1 MFKHLHLKVGLFVIA
16 VMALALGFLFYVLN
30 ARGFFEQQQHL
41 NLAAG
46 SAEGITPG
54 VPITFSGMP
63 IGQVTGVTLNDG
75 GGIVIQ
81 AEVNADGARW
91 LRTDSSFTL
100 DKPIVG
106 GAKIKVSSANLDSPQ
121 LPDNS
126 TVLLLT
132 SDPSQEIPVLIDRVK
147 TILANIDHI
156 TRQDGEL
163 ASTLAN
169 TRTIT
174 TRMTGK
180 YGVLEGV
187 LGSEE
192 NARPVANS
200 LKNLENLTTRL
211 NQVSAKVDA
220 MLVKTDRWLFAA
232 DGVSEQSRQSL
243 AQVHA
248 MLVDAQGSLKRV
260 DALLKNAVD
269 ISANIKDGTQDLAKL
284 RAEVD
289 ESVSKANDL
298 LNDINRMW
306 PFGSGDKQI
315 KLP

>member
-1 MFKHLHLKVGLFVIA
+1 MFKHLHFKVGLFVIA
-16 VMALALGFLFYVLN
+16 VLALALGFLFYVLN

-81 AEVNADGARW
+81 AEVTADGARW

-132 SDPSQEIPVLIDRVK
+132 SDPGQEIPVLIERVK
-147 TILANIDHI
+147 TILANVDHI

-169 TRTIT
+169 TKTIT

-200 LKNLENLTTRL
+200 LKNLESLTARL
-211 NQVSAKVDA
+211 NQVSNKVDD

-232 DGVSEQSRQSL
+232 DGVSEQSKQSL

-269 ISANIKDGTQDLAKL
+269 ISANVKDGTQDLGKL

-306 PFGSGDKQI
+306 PFGSGNKQI

>member
-1 MFKHLHLKVGLFVIA
+1 MFKHLHFKVGLFVIA
-16 VMALALGFLFYVLN
+16 VLALALGFLFYVLN

-81 AEVNADGARW
+81 AEVTADGARW

-132 SDPSQEIPVLIDRVK
+132 SDPGQEIPVLIERVK
-147 TILANIDHI
+147 TILANVDHI

-169 TRTIT
+169 TKTIT

-200 LKNLENLTTRL
+200 LKNLESLTARL
-211 NQVSAKVDA
+211 NQVSNKVDD

-232 DGVSEQSRQSL
+232 DGVSEQSKQSL

-269 ISANIKDGTQDLAKL
+269 ISANVKDGTQDLGKL

>member
-1 MFKHLHLKVGLFVIA
+1 MFKHLHFKVGLFVIA
-16 VMALALGFLFYVLN
+16 VLALALGFLFYVLN

-81 AEVNADGARW
+81 AEVTADGARW

-132 SDPSQEIPVLIDRVK
+132 SDPGQEIPVLIERVK
-147 TILANIDHI
+147 TILANVDHI

-169 TRTIT
+169 TKTIT

-200 LKNLENLTTRL
+200 LKNLESLTARL
-211 NQVSAKVDA
+211 NQVSNKVDD

-232 DGVSEQSRQSL
+232 DGVSEQSKQSL

-260 DALLKNAVD
+260 DTLLKNAVD
-269 ISANIKDGTQDLAKL
+269 ISANVKDGTQNLDKL

>member
-1 MFKHLHLKVGLFVIA
+1 MFKHLHFKVGLFVIA

-81 AEVNADGARW
+81 AEVTADGARW

-100 DKPIVG
+100 DNPIVG

-132 SDPSQEIPVLIDRVK
+132 SDPGQEIPVLIERVK
-147 TILANIDHI
+147 TILANVDHI

-211 NQVSAKVDA
+211 NQVSAKVDD

-232 DGVSEQSRQSL
+232 DGISEQSRQSL

-269 ISANIKDGTQDLAKL
+269 ISANVKDGTQDIAKL

>member
-1 MFKHLHLKVGLFVIA
+1 MFKNLHLKVGLFVIT
-16 VMALALGFLFYVLN
+16 VLVLATGFLFYVLN
-30 ARGFFEQQQHL
+30 ARGFFEQRFHL

-46 SAEGITPG
+46 SAEGISPG

-75 GGIVIQ
+75 GGIVIHT
-81 AEVNADGARW
+81 EVSADGAKW
-91 LRTDSSFTL
+91 LRTDSGFTL

-106 GAKIKVSSANLDSPQ
+106 GAKIKVSSANLDSPK

-126 TVLLLT
+126 TMLLLT
-132 SDPSQEIPVLIDRVK
+132 SDPSQEIPVLIEKVK
-147 TILANIDHI
+147 TILANVEHV

-163 ASTLAN
+163 AATLAN
-169 TRTIT
+169 TKTIT

-200 LKNLENLTTRL
+200 LKNLESLTARL
-211 NQVSAKVDA
+211 NQVSTKVDA

-232 DGVSEQSRQSL
+232 DGVSEQTRQSL
-243 AQVHA
+243 EKVHA

-269 ISANIKDGTQDLAKL
+269 ISANVKDGTQDLGKL

-306 PFGSGDKQI
+306 PFGSSDKQI

>member
-1 MFKHLHLKVGLFVIA
+1 MFKHLHFKVGLFVIA
-16 VMALALGFLFYVLN
+16 VLALALGFLFYVLN

-63 IGQVTGVTLNDG
+63 IGQVTSVTLNDG

-81 AEVNADGARW
+81 AEVTADGARW

-132 SDPSQEIPVLIDRVK
+132 SDPGQEIPVLIERVK
-147 TILANIDHI
+147 TILANVDHI

-169 TRTIT
+169 TKTIT

-200 LKNLENLTTRL
+200 LKNLESLTARL
-211 NQVSAKVDA
+211 NQVSNKVDD

-232 DGVSEQSRQSL
+232 DGVSEQSKQSL

-269 ISANIKDGTQDLAKL
+269 ISANVKDGTQDLGKL

>member
-81 AEVNADGARW
+81 AEVTADGARW

-132 SDPSQEIPVLIDRVK
+132 SDPGQEIPVLIERVK
-147 TILANIDHI
+147 TILANVDHI

-211 NQVSAKVDA
+211 NQVSAKVDD

-232 DGVSEQSRQSL
+232 DGISEQSRQSL

>member
-1 MFKHLHLKVGLFVIA
+1 MFKHLHFKVGQFVIA
-16 VMALALGFLFYVLN
+16 VLALALGFLFYVLN

-81 AEVNADGARW
+81 AEVTADGARW

-132 SDPSQEIPVLIDRVK
+132 SDPGQEIPVLIERVK
-147 TILANIDHI
+147 TILANVDHI

-169 TRTIT
+169 TKTIT

-200 LKNLENLTTRL
+200 LKNLESLTARL
-211 NQVSAKVDA
+211 NQVSNKVDD

-232 DGVSEQSRQSL
+232 DGVSEQSKQSL

-260 DALLKNAVD
+260 DTLLKNAVD
-269 ISANIKDGTQDLAKL
+269 ISANVKDGTQNLDKL

>member
-1 MFKHLHLKVGLFVIA
+1 MFKHLHFKVGLFVIA
-16 VMALALGFLFYVLN
+16 VLALALGFLFYVLN

-81 AEVNADGARW
+81 AEVTADGARW

-132 SDPSQEIPVLIDRVK
+132 SDPGQEIPVLIERVK
-147 TILANIDHI
+147 TILANVDHI

-169 TRTIT
+169 TKTIT

-200 LKNLENLTTRL
+200 LKNLENLTARL
-211 NQVSAKVDA
+211 NQVSNKVDD

-232 DGVSEQSRQSL
+232 DGVSEQSKQSL

-269 ISANIKDGTQDLAKL
+269 ISANVKDGTQNLDKL

>member
-1 MFKHLHLKVGLFVIA
+1 MFKHLHFKVGLFVIA
-16 VMALALGFLFYVLN
+16 VLALALGFLFYVLN

-81 AEVNADGARW
+81 AEVTADGARW

-132 SDPSQEIPVLIDRVK
+132 SDPGQEIPVLIERVK
-147 TILANIDHI
+147 TILANVDHI

-169 TRTIT
+169 TKTIT

-200 LKNLENLTTRL
+200 LKNLENLTARL
-211 NQVSAKVDA
+211 NQVSNKVDD

-232 DGVSEQSRQSL
+232 DGVSEQSKQSL

-260 DALLKNAVD
+260 DTLLKNAVD
-269 ISANIKDGTQDLAKL
+269 ISANVKDGTQNLDKL

>member
-1 MFKHLHLKVGLFVIA
+1 MFKHLHFKVGLFVIA

-81 AEVNADGARW
+81 AEVTADGARW

-132 SDPSQEIPVLIDRVK
+132 SDPGQEIPVLIERVK
-147 TILANIDHI
+147 TILANVDHI

-211 NQVSAKVDA
+211 NQVSAKVDD

-232 DGVSEQSRQSL
+232 DGISEQSRQSL

-269 ISANIKDGTQDLAKL
+269 ISANVKDGTQDLAKL

>member
-1 MFKHLHLKVGLFVIA
+1 MFKHLHLKVGLFVII
-16 VMALALGFLFYVLN
+16 VLALALGFLFYVLH
-30 ARGFFEQQQHL
+30 ARGFFEQRQHL
-41 NLAAG
+41 NLATG

-81 AEVNADGARW
+81 AEVSANGAKW

-100 DKPIVG
+100 DKPLVG
-106 GAKIKVSSANLDSPQ
+106 GARIRVSSANLASPQ
-121 LPDNS
+121 LPDNA

-132 SDPSQEIPVLIDRVK
+132 TDPSQEIPVLIERVK
-147 TILANIDHI
+147 TILGNVDHL

-163 ASTLAN
+163 AATLAN

-192 NARPVANS
+192 NARPVASS
-200 LKNLENLTTRL
+200 LKNLESLTQRL
-211 NQVSAKVDA
+211 NQVSTRVDA

-232 DGVSEQSRQSL
+232 DGVSEQTRQSL
-243 AQVHA
+243 EKVHA
-248 MLVDAQGSLKRV
+248 MLTEAQGSLRRV

-269 ISANIKDGTQDLAKL
+269 ISANVKDGTQDLGRL

-298 LNDINRMW
+298 LNDISRMW

>member
-1 MFKHLHLKVGLFVIA
+1 MFKHLHLKVGLFVLA
-16 VMALALGFLFYVLN
+16 VLVLALGFLFYVLH
-30 ARGFFEQQQHL
+30 ARGFFEQRFHL

-46 SAEGITPG
+46 SAEGISPG
-54 VPITFSGMP
+54 VPVTFSGMP
-63 IGQVTGVTLNDG
+63 IGQVTGVTLNEG

-81 AEVNADGARW
+81 TEVSADGARW

-100 DKPIVG
+100 DKPLVG

-126 TVLLLT
+126 IMLLLT
-132 SDPSQEIPVLIDRVK
+132 SDPGQEIPVLIERVK
-147 TILANIDHI
+147 AILANVDHI

-163 ASTLAN
+163 NATLAN
-169 TRTIT
+169 SKTIT

-180 YGVLEGV
+180 YGVLEGI

-200 LKNLENLTTRL
+200 LKNLESLTARL
-211 NQVSAKVDA
+211 NQVSTKVDV

-232 DGVSEQSRQSL
+232 DGVSEQTRKSL
-243 AQVHA
+243 ETVHA
-248 MLVDAQGSLKRV
+248 MLADAQGSLKRV

-269 ISANIKDGTQDLAKL
+269 ISANVKDGTQDLGKL
-284 RAEVD
+284 RSEVD

-306 PFGSGDKQI
+306 PFGGGDKQI

>member
-1 MFKHLHLKVGLFVIA
+1 MFKHLHFKVGLFVIA
-16 VMALALGFLFYVLN
+16 VLALALGFLFYVLN

-81 AEVNADGARW
+81 AEVTADGARW

-132 SDPSQEIPVLIDRVK
+132 SDPGQEIPVLIERVK
-147 TILANIDHI
+147 TILANVDHI
-156 TRQDGEL
+156 TRQNGEL

-169 TRTIT
+169 TKTIT

-200 LKNLENLTTRL
+200 LKNLESLTARL
-211 NQVSAKVDA
+211 NQVSNKVDD

-232 DGVSEQSRQSL
+232 DGVSEQSKQSL

-269 ISANIKDGTQDLAKL
+269 ISANVKDGTQDLGKL

-306 PFGSGDKQI
+306 PFGSGNKQI

>member
-1 MFKHLHLKVGLFVIA
+1 MFKHLHFKVGLFVIA

-81 AEVNADGARW
+81 AEVTADGARW

-106 GAKIKVSSANLDSPQ
+106 GAKIKVSSANLDSQQ

-132 SDPSQEIPVLIDRVK
+132 SDPSQEIPVLIERVK
-147 TILANIDHI
+147 TILANVDHI

-163 ASTLAN
+163 ASTLTN

-260 DALLKNAVD
+260 DALLKNSVD
-269 ISANIKDGTQDLAKL
+269 ISANVKDGTQDLAKL

>member
-1 MFKHLHLKVGLFVIA
+1 MFKHLHFKVGLFVIA
-16 VMALALGFLFYVLN
+16 VLALALGFLFYVLN

-81 AEVNADGARW
+81 AEVTADGARW

-132 SDPSQEIPVLIDRVK
+132 SDPGQEIPVLIERVK
-147 TILANIDHI
+147 TILANVDHI
-156 TRQDGEL
+156 TRQNGEL

-169 TRTIT
+169 TKTIT

-200 LKNLENLTTRL
+200 LKNLESLTARL
-211 NQVSAKVDA
+211 NQVSNKVDD

-232 DGVSEQSRQSL
+232 DGVSEQSKQSL

-269 ISANIKDGTQDLAKL
+269 ISANVKDGTQDLGKL